1 MRGKVFFWD
10 HRFFFHF
17 GAKSVKKG
25 FAVNVAWVCVVV
37 LCFIFRIV
45 QVLFDWSLGCC
56 VMFVLGGSMCA
67 FKYVCVQE
75 WIDWNTSL
83 GFTLSDWKKYF
94 GGFLVIHEFLHIPP
108 FFVPDEQT
116 VVLPVGPSGGT
127 TSLRLPNKHDE

>member
-56 VMFVLGGSMCA
+56 VMFVLGGSCVHLNM
-67 FKYVCVQE
+67 YVSKSGLIGTRV
-75 WIDWNTSL
+75 
-83 GFTLSDWKKYF
+83 
-94 GGFLVIHEFLHIPP
+94 LVSH
-108 FFVPDEQT
+108 
-116 VVLPVGPSGGT
+116 
-127 TSLRLPNKHDE
+127 